1 MEKSTHGELVA
12 LAMAVAGAAAALAI
26 GLLTFGVQ
34 ATAAPSHVPLAVGAT
49 DPALAPIA
57 GRVAARGGD
66 AVSWRTVGSRA
77 EAERLLDDREIY
89 GAVLF
94 SPGAGG
100 PTATV
105 LVSGAINPSAT
116 QVAEPVL
123 TQVAAA
129 VLTSARTQPA
139 GASPALRV
147 VTIHPTSAAG
157 RALPLAASAL
167 LWLGALIT
175 AVLVAVAAPRLRGG
189 RPLGR
194 LATLAAA
201 VVSALLGTAVV
212 AGLARAWD
220 SSLTLDWNA
229 AGFLALVGL
238 AFALL
243 QAAVLRWLGV
253 RGMALLIPLYLTAP
267 AVAGLVPELL
277 NPVYRDALWSWTP
290 FRFSTEGLRS
300 LLFLGTEGPD
310 VRTALWVFG
319 AIAAAGLLAVLAPG
333 PTRAPRA
340 AGAPQAIS
348 R

>member
-1 MEKSTHGELVA
+1 MA

-57 GRVAARGGD
+57 GRVAAQGGD

-77 EAERLLDDREIY
+77 EAERLLDDRVIY

-94 SPGAGG
+94 GPGAGG

-139 GASPALRV
+139 GASPALQV

-194 LATLAAA
+194 PATLAAA

-220 SSLTLDWNA
+220 SSLTLDWNV

-253 RGMALLIPLYLTAP
+253 RGVALLVPLYLTAP

-300 LLFLGTEGPD
+300 LLFLGTDGPD
-310 VRTALWVFG
+310 VQTALWVFG
-319 AIAAAGLLAVLAPG
+319 AIAAAGLLAVLAPK
-333 PTRAPRA
+333 PTRAPRP